1 MMQCGCDVRLD
12 DERFVRVEFAVDEE
26 GDDPIAGQVAAGSW
40 EPSSA
45 IRWLLSLV
53 EPGDRVLDLGAHIG
67 TFALPAARLGARVTA
82 VEASPTNARLLRE
95 AARANGLEDSLTV
108 VQAAVSD
115 APGQLEFVDM
125 GPYGSIDTAR
135 SGSASRWATIQ
146 VDATTIDALGPHAP
160 GAVDVTATGGTAAEG
175 ATAAGPRTDWKKVD
189 WMKIDIEGAEC
200 AALSA
205 GGTALGAVRGL
216 VIESNG
222 FMLNEHGASPERL
235 LAMLGGAGLEV
246 FSVKGQVLA
255 PLGPQRF
262 QPETTVDY
270 VAVRGAPPLPAGW
283 TVGEP
288 RTSADAINALVA
300 ELRHHVPQHRAYAL
314 AVATHAPAAI
324 RFRPAVRRALRDLES
339 DDNPYVVEARTR
351 LRE

>member
-1 MMQCGCDVRLD
+1 MKHCGCDVRLD
-12 DERFVRVEFAVDEE
+12 DQRSVRVDFALDEE
-26 GDDPIAGQVAAGSW
+26 GDDPIAGQVATGSW

-45 IRWLLSLV
+45 IRWLLLLI
-53 EPGDRVLDLGAHIG
+53 EPGDQVLDLGAHIG

-95 AARANGLEDSLTV
+95 AARVNGLEESLTV

-135 SGSASRWATIQ
+135 SGSAGRWATIQ
-146 VDATTIDALGPHAP
+146 VEATTIDALGPHAP
-160 GAVDVTATGGTAAEG
+160 EAVDVAATGGTAAEG
-175 ATAAGPRTDWKKVD
+175 AAAGKTKTD

-200 AALSA
+200 AALRA
-205 GGTALGAVRGL
+205 GGATLRAVRGL

-235 LAMLGGAGLEV
+235 LAMLAEAGLQV
-246 FSVKGQVLA
+246 FSVNGQVLA

-283 TVGEP
+283 RVGRP
-288 RTSADAINALVA
+288 RTSADAIDALVA
-300 ELRHHVPQHRAYAL
+300 ELRHQVPQHRAYAL
-314 AVATHAPAAI
+314 AVATNAPAAV
-324 RFRPAVRRALRDLES
+324 RFRPAIRRALRALES
-339 DDNPYVVEARTR
+339 DDNPYVVEARAR